1 MHKGERRLLLL
12 LWACAVGTATAG
24 AVVLAGDIV
33 AGDWRYGSVLQL
45 CGIAADIVALVVLI
59 RVIQRTAHQAHI
71 MEEANNEML
80 DGIARTDRA
89 IEDFINWCSRAMLGR
104 GVGDPAGRRQ
114 EPPPEGGNPAP
125 HDQGSTGGGLP

>member
-1 MHKGERRLLLL
+1 MHKSERRLLWL
-12 LWACAVGTATAG
+12 LWACAAGTAAAG
-24 AVVLAGDIV
+24 AVVLVGDIEN
-33 AGDWRYGSVLQL
+33 GDWRFGSLVQL
-45 CGIAADIVALVVLI
+45 CGIAANVGALAVLI
-59 RVIQRTAHQAHI
+59 RVIQRTAHQARM